1 MLPSRNSS
9 KFRLFHSKSLIQRRA
24 KEQTKAIK
32 HSVKQRNEISK
43 VADINQLR
51 LSSSDSCKHDHLAPR
66 QCVDKTDAIAP
77 SLSSSETVHASSLR
91 TEFTSEAS
99 LKSRLRATTRALS
112 AAVIK
117 EQQMFAT
124 RSVAKQ
130 LFVTNKEDEADAV
143 VDSGKRT
150 TKTRLTRSTARNS
163 KDQMQPNTSNIACFK
178 DAQKEK
184 KLEMV
189 NRLRS
194 GTVIGCES
202 PSAITDLNQPTAEV
216 SQQVTSTNLFG
227 RGLYI
232 CCIKIDLF

>member
-1 MLPSRNSS
+1 MLLSRNSS
-9 KFRLFHSKSLIQRRA
+9 KFRPFHSKSLIQKRT

-32 HSVKQRNEISK
+32 QQSVKQRNEISK

-66 QCVDKTDAIAP
+66 QYVDKTDAIAP
-77 SLSSSETVHASSLR
+77 SLSSSETVHTSSLR
-91 TEFTSEAS
+91 TELTSEAS

-143 VDSGKRT
+143 VDSGKKM
-150 TKTRLTRSTARNS
+150 TKTRLTRSTVRNS
-163 KDQMQPNTSNIACFK
+163 KDQMQLNTTSNIACSK

-184 KLEMV
+184 KLEMA

-202 PSAITDLNQPTAEV
+202 TSTITDLNQPTAEV

-227 RGLYI
+227 RGL
-232 CCIKIDLF
+232 CILLN